1 MVRRQRS
8 LENLVMKS
16 QMNFE
21 FWKKQRVFVTG
32 NTGFKGSWL
41 TMWLKQMGA
50 EVLGYGLEPDIDD
63 ALFSSARLAE
73 EYDTIY
79 KDIRDLTSLSQSLYD
94 FAPTIIFHLAAQ
106 PIVKASYV
114 DPVETYSVN
123 VLGTA
128 NLLQA
133 AREVT
138 SLKAIINVTTDKCYE
153 NNEWVWGYRE
163 TDQLGGHDPYSSS
176 KACSELVTR
185 SYRDCYFRSQ
195 GVGVATA
202 RSGNVVGGGDWCSH
216 RLIPD
221 FFRAIHQG
229 EFLQIRNPNSQ
240 RPWQYV
246 LEPLSGY
253 LMLAEHLTSDP
264 EQFSGS
270 WNFGPKLEDARSVE
284 YIVRY
289 LSNKTGS
296 QKWKFDQKNH
306 EKEAQLLFLDTSKAR
321 SLLNWKT
328 LLNLDETLNLCS
340 DWYLGYFNGMD
351 VQEKCTTEIAAYVN
365 LLDAR

>member
-1 MVRRQRS
+1 
-8 LENLVMKS
+8 MKS
-16 QMNFE
+16 QINFD

-41 TMWLKQMGA
+41 TMWLNQMGA
-50 EVLGYGLEPDIDD
+50 EVLGYGLEPDNDD
-63 ALFSSARLAE
+63 ALFLSAGLAKK
-73 EYDTIY
+73 YNTVY
-79 KDIRDLTSLSQSLYD
+79 ADIRDLSKLTKSLND
-94 FAPTIIFHLAAQ
+94 FSPTIIFHLAAQ

-114 DPVETYSVN
+114 DPIETYSVN

-133 AREVT
+133 AREGA
-138 SLKAIINVTTDKCYE
+138 SLNAIVNVTTDKCYD
-153 NNEWVWGYRE
+153 NKEWVWGYRE

-185 SYRDCYFRSQ
+185 SYRDCYFRSE

-221 FFRAIHQG
+221 FFRSIQG
-229 EFLQIRNPNSQ
+229 GESLQLRNPNSQ

-246 LEPLSGY
+246 LEPIAGY
-253 LMLAEHLTSDP
+253 LMLAEHLTKGP
-264 EQFSGS
+264 EKFCGS

-289 LSNKTGS
+289 LSNKTGW
-296 QKWKFDQKNH
+296 QKWRFDQRDH
-306 EKEAQLLFLDTSKAR
+306 QKEAQLLFLDTSKAR
-321 SLLNWKT
+321 SKLNWNT
-328 LLNLDETLNLCS
+328 LLNLDETLNLCC
-340 DWYLGYFNGMD
+340 DWYLGYIDGMN
-351 VQEKCTTEIAAYVN
+351 VQEQCTAEISAYVD
-365 LLDAR
+365 LLEAR